1 MWEKLKN
8 GYREFKER
16 EPGARFIRTYE
27 RWQHRTRGSIATIL
41 ILTLSAILMVGG
53 LLLALIPGVPGIVLG
68 LLGFALIAT
77 RSRRVATWLD
87 WTELKVRRLW
97 HWTESKAKRLWHH

>member
-8 GYREFKER
+8 GYREFKESK
-16 EPGARFIRTYE
+16 PGARFISTYH
-27 RWQHRTRGSIATIL
+27 RWREHSRGSAATIL
-41 ILTLSAILMVGG
+41 IFVVSGLLIIGG

-77 RSRRVATWLD
+77 RSRRMAIWLD
-87 WTELKVRRLW
+87 WTELKARSLW
-97 HWTESKAKRLWHH
+97 HRYISSRPPRAG